1 MLAFALLAAVWSWP
15 LALHIGTHVP
25 GAGPSGDNIDFLW
38 NFWWMRT
45 ALSSGTTFFHTSYL
59 FAPWGVDLTLHTH
72 DAAPAFMGATLL
84 RGLTIVSAQ
93 DWMILLALFLNGYGG
108 WLLAWRVTGDNG
120 AALFA
125 GMVFGGSP
133 YVAAHLNG
141 HFDLINVWTLALFV
155 ATAAEMVRSGA
166 LRWAVI
172 AGLLLGVT
180 AYVDYYYVV
189 YQAVLLVCLVVLAA
203 GEWSVTLR
211 GASRRTLR
219 VSHVVAVLILC
230 DVVLLA
236 AIGMTGGF
244 AMTLGPVRVS
254 ARDVFN
260 PFQAFWVLA
269 ALFVWSR
276 TRPHVQFLRAPAPT
290 GRRLARATLV
300 VVGLSLMAAA
310 PLVWRGVFLLLRGEY
325 VAPTLFWRS
334 GTRGVDLSTWLLGNP
349 YHGWLGQTTRAAYAV
364 LGVDAI
370 EAVGWPGVAPMLLAG
385 WAALSVHTMRPP
397 RRRALRDW
405 TAVGVVF
412 LVWALGPHL
421 MLFGINTGMPLPD
434 AVFRYLPVF
443 SNVRIPGRAI
453 VVSYLTLAVVSAI
466 AVSEWR
472 HRSPRPHLVVL
483 VAALAVAVDF
493 IPAPFPL
500 TPLNRP
506 GLYET
511 LRERPELGAVCELPL
526 GIRDGFGQR
535 GTWDDRTLF
544 YQTIHE
550 RPLVGGFVA
559 RLSPSLVA
567 AYERDPL
574 LSALLRLSSRPT
586 HAETGPP
593 LPDRLVAAR
602 QFREDHI
609 AFVVLNRATA
619 SPALVDY
626 AQRVLPLQLVASDGS
641 RSLYAVMN

>member
-1 MLAFALLAAVWSWP
+1 MLAFGLLAVVWSWP
-15 LALHIGTHVP
+15 LALHIGTHLP
-25 GAGPSGDNIDFLW
+25 GGGPGDNIDFLW

-45 ALSSGTTFFHTSYL
+45 ALSSGASFFHTPYL

-72 DAAPAFMGATLL
+72 DAAPAFIGATLL
-84 RGLTIVSAQ
+84 RGLSIVSAQ
-93 DWMILLALFLNGYGG
+93 DWMILLALVLNGYGG
-108 WLLAWRVTGDNG
+108 WLLTWRVTGDHG
-120 AALFA
+120 AALVA
-125 GMVFGGSP
+125 GIVFGGSP

-141 HFDLINVWTLALFV
+141 HFDLINVWTLALF
-155 ATAAEMVRSGA
+155 AAAAVEMVRSGG

-172 AGLLLGVT
+172 AGLLIGVT
-180 AYVDYYYVV
+180 AYIDYYYMV
-189 YQAVLLVCLVVLAA
+189 YEAVLLVCLVVLGA
-203 GEWSVTLR
+203 GEWSVTRR
-211 GASRRTLR
+211 GPSGSTRR
-219 VSHVVAVLILC
+219 VSHVVVALMVC
-230 DVVLLA
+230 DIVLLTV
-236 AIGMTGGF
+236 IGVTGGF
-244 AMTLGPVRVS
+244 AMTLGPVRIS
-254 ARDVFN
+254 ARNVFN
-260 PFQAFWVLA
+260 PLQGFWLLV
-269 ALFVWSR
+269 ALFIWSR
-276 TRPHVQFLRAPAPT
+276 TRPHIHFLRAPAPT

-310 PLVWRGVFLLLRGEY
+310 PLVWRGVLLMLRGEY
-325 VAPTLFWRS
+325 VAPTVFWRS
-334 GTRGVDLSTWLLGNP
+334 GTPGVDLSTSLLGNP
-349 YHGWLGQTTRAAYAV
+349 YHGWLGQTIRAAYAH
-364 LGVDAI
+364 LGMDAI
-370 EAVGWPGVAPMLLAG
+370 ESVGWLGVAPLVLAG
-385 WAALSVHTMRPP
+385 WAALSLPKMRP
-397 RRRALRDW
+397 RSRRALRDW

-421 MLFGINTGMPLPD
+421 LVFGINTGMPLPD
-434 AVFRYLPVF
+434 AVFRYLPFF

-453 VVSYLTLAVVSAI
+453 VVSYLALGVVSAI
-466 AVSEWR
+466 ALSEWR
-472 HRSPRPHLVVL
+472 RRSTRPHLVVL
-483 VAALAVAVDF
+483 MAALAVAVDF

-500 TPLNRP
+500 TPLSRP

-511 LRERPELGAVCELPL
+511 LRELPEPGAVCELPL

-567 AYERDPL
+567 AYDHDPL
-574 LSALLRLSSRPT
+574 LSALLRLSS
-586 HAETGPP
+586 HSMHGEAGPP

-619 SPALVDY
+619 SPALVEY
-626 AQRVLPLQLVASDGS
+626 AQRVLPLQLMASDGS